1 MSGMAWTGVLA
12 VEGVWADSRQLVI
25 LPGALLWAPRAELP
39 VRLAGETVGTVSR
52 HSVRRAGG
60 LICATGVMQGDPLVL
75 PQGLAAIIDT
85 ADTEDEGLKVT
96 SGRLVGVRLTD
107 KPEWPICR
115 LVYRDALE

>member
-12 VEGVWADSRQLVI
+12 VEGAWAESRHLVI
-25 LPGALLWAPRAELP
+25 SPGALLWAPRAELP

-52 HSVRRAGG
+52 HSVRRTGG

-85 ADTEDEGLKVT
+85 ADTDDGPRVM
-96 SGRLVGVRLTD
+96 SGRLVGVSLTD

-115 LVYRDALE
+115 LAYRDALE